1 MLSQFSVKRPYTV
14 IVAVVLVIVLGVIS
28 YMGMRTDLLPE
39 IELPYVVVVTAYP
52 GASPE
57 QVEQA
62 ATKPLE
68 SSLGTVSGLK
78 KISSISQENSSII
91 IL

>member
-52 GASPE
+52 GSQP
-57 QVEQA
+57 
-62 ATKPLE
+62 
-68 SSLGTVSGLK
+68 GTGGTGGDKAVG
-78 KISSISQENSSII
+78 
-91 IL
+91 ILPRHRQRFEKDQLDIAREF